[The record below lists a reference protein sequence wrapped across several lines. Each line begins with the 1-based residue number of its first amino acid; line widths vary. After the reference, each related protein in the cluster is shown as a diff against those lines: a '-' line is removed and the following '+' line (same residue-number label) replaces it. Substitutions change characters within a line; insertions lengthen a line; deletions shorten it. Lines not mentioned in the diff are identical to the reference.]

1 MPIRFF
7 ALLARMSAMA
17 VRGHWRQQPPADF
30 LEMLDRSEQV
40 D

>member
-1 MPIRFF
+1 MPARFF
-7 ALLARMSAMA
+7 ALLAQLSAMA
-17 VRGHWRQQPPADF
+17 VRGHWRQQPPGDY